1 MPNTPKEQKVN
12 YGLKN
17 AYFATITEA
26 EDGAFTYGTPDPTA
40 RICRAD
46 PGAPRRYD

>member
-26 EDGAFTYGTPDPTA
+26 EDGAFTYGTPCLLYTS
-40 RICRAD
+40 RCV
-46 PGAPRRYD
+46 